1 MNTAH
6 PPVQPPP
13 SGPEEVTSSAAPSF
27 MPAAIGHSL
36 PAPKLAEQVARNV
49 ARAGFPEINE
59 TILAVETER
68 AIAQIRGGTPL
79 PLDADASK
87 ADGYFLADLSEKKA
101 ATLRLE
107 RLITEADERCWTAR
121 HALAQLMPPLSPRT
135 WAALVGALFVI
146 TLIGVYALKALL
158 SSSFDEQLFRA
169 YYEGLTVADAELV
182 SARQAETLVML
193 AASFLLGGKALAVVG
208 SSGKLSVASKVLLA
222 AVALVFSAALAAVR
236 LSDGGGF
243 AAVAVSLVELALLGS
258 YTLLLLAIGDVL
270 QGNAVRAVTY
280 RAAQGVVAVEE
291 AHRADLEQARTAAIQ
306 EFETRRRAL
315 AQREDDCR
323 RLPLN
328 EAVARA
334 TVEAEYLVA
343 TAELMTTTAEAVYG
357 DAPAVSR
364 PREEQPGGVP

>member
-1 MNTAH
+1 MR
-6 PPVQPPP
+6 PKRKP
-13 SGPEEVTSSAAPSF
+13 SSRRSFPSASSSS
-27 MPAAIGHSL
+27 I
-36 PAPKLAEQVARNV
+36 ARNV

-79 PLDADASK
+79 PLDADASN
-87 ADGYFLADLSEKKA
+87 ADGYFLADLSERKA

-107 RLITEADERCWTAR
+107 RLTVKADERCWAAR
-121 HALAQLMPPLSPRT
+121 HALAQLIPPLSPRA
-135 WAALVGALFVI
+135 WAALVVALCVI
-146 TLIGVYALKALL
+146 TLIGVYALKTLL
-158 SSSFDEQLFRA
+158 SSSFDELLFRA
-169 YYEGLTVADAELV
+169 YYEGLAVADAAIV
-182 SARQAETLVML
+182 SARQAEMLVML
-193 AASFLLGGKALAVVG
+193 VASCLLGGKALAVVG
-208 SSGKLSVASKVLLA
+208 SSGKLSIASKVLLA

-243 AAVAVSLVELALLGS
+243 AAVAVPLVELALLGS

-270 QGNAVRAVTY
+270 QSHAERTVAY
-280 RAAQGVVAVEE
+280 RAAQGVVAVED
-291 AHRADLEQARTAAIQ
+291 AHRADLDQARAAALQ
-306 EFETRRRAL
+306 DFEIRRRTL

-343 TAELMTTTAEAVYG
+343 TAELMTTTAEAAYG
-357 DAPAVSR
+357 DAPAVLPPS
-364 PREEQPGGVP
+364 EEQPGGVP